1 MEVTESDTNFNTN
14 SERLDNVTLS
24 NTIYTI
30 LSIVKETMKKV
41 KEIDKQVRK
50 LSKEG
55 IKDLTPAT
63 SVGVSTY
70 SSVEY
75 CIEDNGSQVP
85 TPTSKSSMTISC
97 SSQSTQCCPTDIGH
111 NLLLSDMSVQTE
123 LFLKDYH
130 QHNLNA
136 FDIDSMPNNIKYDI
150 IFTLRTEAEQTEV
163 SRYNTR
169 AIDLYEKAIRLMG
182 SVTPEEQDLPSDE
195 EDPDYIEGMGGWTR
209 SYYTEEQEHA
219 LADL

>member
-30 LSIVKETMKKV
+30 LSIVKEIMKKV

-75 CIEDNGSQVP
+75 CIEDNGS
-85 TPTSKSSMTISC
+85 
-97 SSQSTQCCPTDIGH
+97 
-111 NLLLSDMSVQTE
+111 
-123 LFLKDYH
+123 
-130 QHNLNA
+130 
-136 FDIDSMPNNIKYDI
+136 
-150 IFTLRTEAEQTEV
+150 
-163 SRYNTR
+163 
-169 AIDLYEKAIRLMG
+169 
-182 SVTPEEQDLPSDE
+182 
-195 EDPDYIEGMGGWTR
+195 
-209 SYYTEEQEHA
+209 
-219 LADL
+219 